1 MTLILKILSFIGLG
15 LTLIPSFLVFQ
26 GMMAPSF
33 SKTLMLVGT
42 IMWFVTAPP
51 WLNKFQEE
59 PKEE

>member
-1 MTLILKILSFIGLG
+1 MMTILKILSFIGLG
-15 LTLIPSFLVFQ
+15 MTLIPSFLVFQ
-26 GMMAPSF
+26 GYIEPSL

-42 IMWFVTAPP
+42 IIWFATAPQ